1 MKKTRFKL
9 CQEILKVNPIVELA
23 QKTFIKDKSYLVRS
37 KLAENIHRI
46 DNSDNLIS
54 ILQRDKSGLVRQKC
68 LESRIKI
75 DEERDKIDF
84 RELLFDRS
92 GTIRNLAKYYSKLSN
107 EEVIDIYR
115 NAIKNKNSIEVS
127 IYGLGELGRK
137 NDVDLILPFVDSK
150 QSKLKKAAIRTIMK
164 FDSSLITS
172 QIIEELDSNNKSIR
186 KLAIECLSNTSDK
199 RILNR
204 CREIYKTGTTELKIS
219 MLSFFG
225 RNCTYNTLPDLILPL
240 NDELEE
246 IRNSAWSHLDNW
258 RLKSISNY
266 SKQTE
271 EDRKRAKEIYNQIK
285 FKNRLPYA
293 REKLWKEL
301 PYFGRF
307 KDE

>member
-9 CQEILKVNPIVELA
+9 CQEILKVNPIVELS

-84 RELLFDRS
+84 REFLFDRS

-115 NAIKNKNSIEVS
+115 NAIKSKNSIEVS

-137 NDVDLILPFVDSK
+137 SDVDLILPFVDSK
-150 QSKLKKAAIRTIMK
+150 QTKLKKAAIRTIMK
-164 FDSSLITS
+164 FDSSLITN
-172 QIIEELDSNNKSIR
+172 QIIEELDSMNKSIR

-225 RNCTYNTLPDLILPL
+225 RNCTYKTLPDVILPL

-258 RLKSISNY
+258 RLRSISNY

-271 EDRKRAKEIYNQIK
+271 EDRKRAREIYSQIK